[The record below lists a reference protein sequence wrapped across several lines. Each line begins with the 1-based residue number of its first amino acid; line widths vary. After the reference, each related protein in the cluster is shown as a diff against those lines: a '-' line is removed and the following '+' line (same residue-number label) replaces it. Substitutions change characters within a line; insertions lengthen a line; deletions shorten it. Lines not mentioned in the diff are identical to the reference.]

1 MQALSP
7 VNVVPP
13 HLATPSLSP
22 RGIQA
27 ARDFES
33 SLIASILQTAEKTF
47 AGLPGEGSF
56 AGSENYDYLATQA
69 LGSAITAHGGFGIA
83 TMISRYLAAHPD
95 QK

>member
-1 MQALSP
+1 MQSLSA
-7 VNVVPP
+7 VTVVPP
-13 HLATPSLSP
+13 QLATPSLNR

-33 SLIASILQTAEKTF
+33 SLIASILQTAEETF

-69 LGSAITAHGGFGIA
+69 LGSAITEHGGFGIA
-83 TMISRYLAAHPD
+83 TMISRCLAAHPD
-95 QK
+95 HK

>member
-1 MQALSP
+1 MQSLSRIS
-7 VNVVPP
+7 VVPP
-13 HLATPSLSP
+13 QLATPSLNP
-22 RGIQA
+22 RGVQA

-69 LGSAITAHGGFGIA
+69 LGNAIAAHGGLGIA
-83 TMISRYLAAHPD
+83 TMISRSLAAHPD
-95 QK
+95 HK